1 MTLPQVHDPHSTDA
15 VAPAG
20 DASTPAAHCFAVHEW
35 LPMASQLRPRLEV
48 PRIHEWPPAVR
59 SAERLRGT
67 LVPCGP
73 GMRPVAWPE
82 TPRVR
87 LSALAPWLQER
98 YVAIGLT
105 AAWVWGAARSPGD
118 PLQCST
124 IGRKRPPARRAPGVD
139 VHEHALAA
147 ADFVLIGREAAT
159 TPTRTLCDL
168 LRSPGPFDV
177 EPRVACRV
185 LLARHPGG
193 RSAVQTALDAGSSRH
208 RRIAT
213 ARLAS
218 L

>member
-1 MTLPQVHDPHSTDA
+1 MTLPQVHDPRSADTGEPAHDA
-15 VAPAG
+15 RAPEPR
-20 DASTPAAHCFAVHEW
+20 SFAVHDW
-35 LPMASQLRPRLEV
+35 LPMATRRRPRLEV

-87 LSALAPWLQER
+87 LSALAPWLEER

-124 IGRKRPPARRAPGVD
+124 VGRKRPPARRAPGVA

-147 ADFVLIGREAAT
+147 ADFARIGRESVT

-168 LRSPGPFDV
+168 LRSAGAFGV
-177 EPRVACRV
+177 ESRVACRI
-185 LLARHPGG
+185 LLAREPGG
-193 RSAVQTALDAGSSRH
+193 RRAVQAALDAGSSRH